1 MKSPIYYINRSLS
14 LKLCFG
20 ILLCVVIVFSL
31 SLGFLYER
39 SRRIVRLEAAAHTE
53 HALDNISRRVTN
65 YIDEVEVATNNIEWL
80 VMENLRPDS
89 LLNYSHRV
97 VEQNPNING
106 CSITMEPNF
115 FPDYGRN
122 FSVYS
127 LRGPDSIESVYEAP
141 YDYYDKV
148 WYKKAREKN
157 EACWVDPH
165 NDFNEGTLSSPVM
178 IASYSL
184 PLKDKDGYLIGIIS
198 TDLAITCLYQAV
210 TADKPYPNS
219 YCVMLGEEGH
229 YFVHPDRLKL
239 VKESIFSSVDA
250 HEQPDMIILGHEMTS
265 GKRGNMRLDIDGE
278 PCMVFYKPVEG
289 TPWSIAIVCPE
300 SDISSTYN
308 RLFYL
313 LVPLLI
319 VGLLLMLVVC
329 WKIINHFIRPL
340 DQLAQQSRFITA
352 GHYDKML
359 PQTKRKDVVGQLQN
373 SFIAMQQ
380 SVNDH
385 INSIK
390 QVNEEMENRNNELL
404 SANQMIEEADQR
416 KATFIHD
423 VSLQIRTPLNII
435 AGFMQV
441 LRETLNVL
449 PKEEVSAFTDTMK
462 QNAATIHR
470 MANMI
475 FDVSR
480 QDVLLKLDLS
490 KEVEVI
496 PVVKEAIQ
504 TFEEKATPDAVTFN
518 FMTPLPD
525 NHAIH
530 TNRLY
535 LLRVLREL
543 LLNAKKFASDKQV
556 NMLVR
561 VVDET
566 KLQFIVEDKGK
577 GISEEER
584 GHIFDPFVKLD
595 SFSEGLGLGLGLSLH
610 HARLLGGNLTLDPTY
625 KEGARFILEIP
636 NS

>member
-106 CSITMEPNF
+106 CSITIEPNF

-141 YDYYDKV
+141 YDYDDKV

-157 EACWVDPH
+157 EACWVDPY

-184 PLKDKDGYLIGIIS
+184 PLKDKDGYLIGVIS

-219 YCVMLGEEGH
+219 YCVMLGENGH

-250 HEQPDMIILGHEMTS
+250 QKQPDMIILGHEMTS

-319 VGLLLMLVVC
+319 VISL
-329 WKIINHFIRPL
+329 
-340 DQLAQQSRFITA
+340 RF
-352 GHYDKML
+352 
-359 PQTKRKDVVGQLQN
+359 
-373 SFIAMQQ
+373 
-380 SVNDH
+380 
-385 INSIK
+385 
-390 QVNEEMENRNNELL
+390 
-404 SANQMIEEADQR
+404 
-416 KATFIHD
+416 
-423 VSLQIRTPLNII
+423 
-435 AGFMQV
+435 
-441 LRETLNVL
+441 
-449 PKEEVSAFTDTMK
+449 
-462 QNAATIHR
+462 
-470 MANMI
+470 
-475 FDVSR
+475 R
-480 QDVLLKLDLS
+480 Q
-490 KEVEVI
+490 E
-496 PVVKEAIQ
+496 
-504 TFEEKATPDAVTFN
+504 
-518 FMTPLPD
+518 
-525 NHAIH
+525 
-530 TNRLY
+530 
-535 LLRVLREL
+535 
-543 LLNAKKFASDKQV
+543 
-556 NMLVR
+556 
-561 VVDET
+561 
-566 KLQFIVEDKGK
+566 
-577 GISEEER
+577 
-584 GHIFDPFVKLD
+584 
-595 SFSEGLGLGLGLSLH
+595 
-610 HARLLGGNLTLDPTY
+610 
-625 KEGARFILEIP
+625 
-636 NS
+636 

>member
-1 MKSPIYYINRSLS
+1 
-14 LKLCFG
+14 
-20 ILLCVVIVFSL
+20 
-31 SLGFLYER
+31 
-39 SRRIVRLEAAAHTE
+39 
-53 HALDNISRRVTN
+53 
-65 YIDEVEVATNNIEWL
+65 
-80 VMENLRPDS
+80 
-89 LLNYSHRV
+89 
-97 VEQNPNING
+97 
-106 CSITMEPNF
+106 
-115 FPDYGRN
+115 
-122 FSVYS
+122 
-127 LRGPDSIESVYEAP
+127 
-141 YDYYDKV
+141 
-148 WYKKAREKN
+148 
-157 EACWVDPH
+157 
-165 NDFNEGTLSSPVM
+165 
-178 IASYSL
+178 
-184 PLKDKDGYLIGIIS
+184 
-198 TDLAITCLYQAV
+198 
-210 TADKPYPNS
+210 
-219 YCVMLGEEGH
+219 
-229 YFVHPDRLKL
+229 
-239 VKESIFSSVDA
+239 
-250 HEQPDMIILGHEMTS
+250 
-265 GKRGNMRLDIDGE
+265 
-278 PCMVFYKPVEG
+278 
-289 TPWSIAIVCPE
+289 
-300 SDISSTYN
+300 
-308 RLFYL
+308 
-313 LVPLLI
+313 
-319 VGLLLMLVVC
+319 
-329 WKIINHFIRPL
+329 
-340 DQLAQQSRFITA
+340 
-352 GHYDKML
+352 
-359 PQTKRKDVVGQLQN
+359 
-373 SFIAMQQ
+373 
-380 SVNDH
+380 
-385 INSIK
+385 
-390 QVNEEMENRNNELL
+390 MENRNNELL

-449 PKEEVSAFTDTMK
+449 PKEEISAFTDTMK

-480 QDVLLKLDLS
+480 QDVQLKLDLS